1 MILLGVTNKDLK
13 KDPSPYLTAGVW
25 TKGKKFFQKGK
36 IEVRCKLEGTQG
48 AWPAIW
54 LVTKDTK
61 WPEEGGEI
69 DLIERLNYD
78 PFVYHTVH
86 SPFTHKKK
94 AGPKNST
101 SFPINPDD
109 YNTYAVDFEGDVIRF
124 YVNGLPSF
132 VYSRMPGKENEKQF
146 PFDLPF
152 YLIIDMQLGGEW
164 VGEVKPFDKP
174 VRMYIDWVRFYQR

>member
-1 MILLGVTNKDLK
+1 M
-13 KDPSPYLTAGVW
+13 
-25 TKGKKFFQKGK
+25 
-36 IEVRCKLEGTQG
+36 
-48 AWPAIW
+48 
-54 LVTKDTK
+54 VTKDTK

-78 PFVYHTVH
+78 PFVYQTVH

-94 AGPKNST
+94 AGPKSST

-132 VYSRMPGKENEKQF
+132 VYSRMPGKESEKQF

-152 YLIIDMQLGGEW
+152 FLIIDMQLGGEW